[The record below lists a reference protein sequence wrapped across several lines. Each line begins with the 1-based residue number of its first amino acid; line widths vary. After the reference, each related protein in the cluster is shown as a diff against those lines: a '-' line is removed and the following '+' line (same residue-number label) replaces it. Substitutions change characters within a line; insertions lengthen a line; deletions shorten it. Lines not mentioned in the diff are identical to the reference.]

1 MAESANLTFLGA
13 GRIILGMD
21 GRIDNRNNPFT
32 PGAGSVPPYF
42 AGRQQELSVSDECLA
57 RLIPSK
63 SKLPTRG
70 VRRPLRGSD
79 GVYAANAP
87 RMPLGPMVIYGPRG
101 NGKTALLREI
111 RRQAKAMRIQ
121 SIRVTPD
128 ELAHPQ
134 AFALRLRRQAQVRDG
149 AVVETATHVEG
160 EVKVGPAAISGGKST
175 RRVMSVDTLTDAL
188 LFIGGAPVLITIDE
202 AHRLPLKGGELLL
215 QAEQEARTE
224 DAKIQLV
231 FAGTPDLPDHMG
243 RMNATFWDRLESRER
258 RLGLLAPENAEDI
271 EDADWLKTIGQPIR
285 ETLQADVDL
294 AIAPRLLELTSGY
307 PYFLQAMGKA
317 LWNAAARRD
326 EATAAIGEETLAAA
340 EPAFQKTRAAYY
352 HHRVRDL
359 QAKGCLGAA
368 YAVSHLAEL
377 SGGWNG
383 LDDAHILAAA
393 QCGAR
398 LGVEA
403 PDAPIPPDVV
413 RALRHEGFLWEDEP
427 DAQVTCG
434 IPTLS
439 GHVIDHIRR
448 RRSSAAKALE
458 SDPEFAELLSGA

>member
-1 MAESANLTFLGA
+1 
-13 GRIILGMD
+13 
-21 GRIDNRNNPFT
+21 
-32 PGAGSVPPYF
+32 
-42 AGRQQELSVSDECLA
+42 
-57 RLIPSK
+57 
-63 SKLPTRG
+63 
-70 VRRPLRGSD
+70 
-79 GVYAANAP
+79 
-87 RMPLGPMVIYGPRG
+87 MVIYGPRG
-101 NGKTALLREI
+101 NGKTALLGKI

-134 AFALRLRRQAQVRDG
+134 TFALRLRRQAQAKDG
-149 AVVETATHVEG
+149 AVAETTAHVEG
-160 EVKVGPAAISGGKST
+160 ELKVGPAAISGGKST
-175 RRVMSVDTLTDAL
+175 RRVPSVETLADAL
-188 LFIGGAPVLITIDE
+188 LCIGGAPVLITIDE

-215 QAEQEARTE
+215 QAEQEARTQ

-231 FAGTPDLPDHMG
+231 FAGTPDLPDHMA

-258 RLGLLAPENAEDI
+258 RIGLLASENAEDV
-271 EDADWLKTIGQPIR
+271 EDADWLKTISQPIR

-294 AIAPRLLELTSGY
+294 GIAPRLLELTSGY

-326 EATAAIGEETLAAA
+326 EVTAAIGEDTLAAA
-340 EPAFQKTRAAYY
+340 EPAFQKTKAAYY

-403 PDAPIPPDVV
+403 PDAPIPLDIV

-427 DAQVTCG
+427 GDQVTCG

-448 RRSSAAKALE
+448 RRSSAARALE
-458 SDPEFAELLSGA
+458 SDPEFAELLSGACRTA